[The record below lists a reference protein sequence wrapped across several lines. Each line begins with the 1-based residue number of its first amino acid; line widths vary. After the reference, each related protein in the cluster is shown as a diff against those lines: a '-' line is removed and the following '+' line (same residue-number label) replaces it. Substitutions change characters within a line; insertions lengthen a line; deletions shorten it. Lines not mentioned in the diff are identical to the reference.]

1 MKRNI
6 SKHTKMFPE
15 KISDALL
22 EAIKPVQPASSQAA
36 SLRSRVLTKI
46 HELKVSGRDRC
57 LTVEKNKGDWIE
69 VSPLA
74 RFKMLIKN
82 GDSSSF
88 IVKLE
93 AGAAIPGHQHSEDE
107 ECVMLE
113 GDLWIGDLHLFAG
126 DFHLAPKGVT
136 HDKIRTDTGAL
147 FFIRGPIPELI
158 RPYL

>member
-1 MKRNI
+1 MKRNQT
-6 SKHTKMFPE
+6 KHSSLLPE

-22 EAIKPVQPASSQAA
+22 EAITPVRPAPLQAA
-36 SLRSRVLTKI
+36 KLRSRVLNKI
-46 HELKVSGRDRC
+46 HDLKTSHRDHC
-57 LTVEKNKGDWIE
+57 LTVEKDQGDWIE

-74 RFKMLIKN
+74 RFKMLIEN

-88 IVKLE
+88 IVDLK
-93 AGAAIPGHQHSEDE
+93 AGAAFPEHEHSEDE

-126 DFHLAPKGVT
+126 DFHLAPKGVP